1 MYFIA
6 YQGLYDVRHLS
17 QNVGYLRICIL
28 YLLLSLRRTDQR
40 SVIISCISISISTS
54 ISVGSSRRS
63 YSPGLDVRPFGT
75 LGALGGLL
83 GLVRLT
89 RLARLTLV

>member
-28 YLLLSLRRTDQR
+28 YLLLSLRQTDQR
-40 SVIISCISISISTS
+40 SVIISCFNFSIS
-54 ISVGSSRRS
+54 ISVGSSGRS
-63 YSPGLDVRPFGT
+63 YSPGLDVRPFGA